1 MEGFPMRKSIK
12 MIAVTGAAVLGISAV
27 GVGWAYYTESA
38 TANAVD
44 GKSADMKPLTINDAP
59 TYVYDNADGLYPGH
73 SASVTIVVTN
83 PNKVPVTVTKVTNT
97 EETVTAVDQS
107 NNSYCKNQLDVA
119 VNPAFTGNG
128 GGDNPLVVPAEGAIT
143 LTLTNAISLPANT
156 TNLCQGMDFDL
167 KYAVESTNN

>member
-1 MEGFPMRKSIK
+1 MEGSPMRKSIK

-44 GKSADMKPLTINDAP
+44 GKSADMKALTINDAP

-83 PNKVPVTVTKVTNT
+83 PNKVAVTVTKVTNT

-119 VNPAFTGNG
+119 VEPTFTGNG
-128 GGDNPLVVPAEGAIT
+128 GGNGLVVPAEGAIT
-143 LTLTNAISLPANT
+143 LTLTDAISLPANT
-156 TNLCQGMDFDL
+156 TNKCQGMDFDL
-167 KYAVESTNN
+167 KYDVESANN